1 MSMEAVTALARQAD
15 THTAKGRRDGFFIML
30 MYDTGAR
37 VSEVLDIRLLRF
49 PAGKRAKSHAA
60 WEGEENPIHPA
71 YGKDGSALGKIPF
84 RIPQRTANIIR

>member
-37 VSEVLDIRLLRF
+37 VSEVLD
-49 PAGKRAKSHAA
+49 
-60 WEGEENPIHPA
+60 
-71 YGKDGSALGKIPF
+71 F
-84 RIPQRTANIIR
+84 RV